1 MNMHEKILD
10 NLQELVYIA
19 DMETYELLYYNRALA
34 EEFHIPQRLHGKCYE
49 ILQGRRDPCPFC
61 TNGKLSQDG
70 CYVWKFYN
78 QLVGRHF
85 LLSDSICEFNGRQVR
100 TEIASDITE
109 HVLLQEQLDKNLSLQ
124 NFINHCARKLYRQDA
139 DLPFLIDDV
148 LAAIGEYLQAD
159 RAYIF
164 EFSDD
169 VVRNTF
175 EWCREGVVPQKE
187 FLANVPVGGIAR
199 WMPNF
204 YAHQP
209 ILTTDVESLRESSP
223 EEYAVLKRQDIHSLL
238 VFPLWNGKSLPVS
251 WAWTTWIPSV
261 SILPGCCCR
270 P

>member
-34 EEFHIPQRLHGKCYE
+34 EEFHIPQRLHGKCFE

-78 QLVGRHF
+78 QLVGHHF

-187 FLANVPVGGIAR
+187 FLANVPVGALPAGC
-199 WMPNF
+199 PTST
-204 YAHQP
+204 P
-209 ILTTDVESLRESSP
+209 TSP
-223 EEYAVLKRQDIHSLL
+223 S
-238 VFPLWNGKSLPVS
+238 
-251 WAWTTWIPSV
+251 
-261 SILPGCCCR
+261 
-270 P
+270 

>member
-139 DLPFLIDDV
+139 DLPFLIDPD
-148 LAAIGEYLQAD
+148 
-159 RAYIF
+159 
-164 EFSDD
+164 
-169 VVRNTF
+169 T
-175 EWCREGVVPQKE
+175 K
-187 FLANVPVGGIAR
+187 
-199 WMPNF
+199 
-204 YAHQP
+204 
-209 ILTTDVESLRESSP
+209 
-223 EEYAVLKRQDIHSLL
+223 
-238 VFPLWNGKSLPVS
+238 
-251 WAWTTWIPSV
+251 
-261 SILPGCCCR
+261 LPGC
-270 P
+270 PTSTPTSPF

>member
-34 EEFHIPQRLHGKCYE
+34 EEFHIPQRLQGKCYE

-61 TNGKLSQDG
+61 TNGRLSQDG

-78 QLVGRHF
+78 KLVGRHF

-124 NFINHCARKLYRQDA
+124 NFINRCARKLYRQDA

-159 RAYIF
+159 RA
-164 EFSDD
+164 
-169 VVRNTF
+169 
-175 EWCREGVVPQKE
+175 
-187 FLANVPVGGIAR
+187 
-199 WMPNF
+199 
-204 YAHQP
+204 
-209 ILTTDVESLRESSP
+209 
-223 EEYAVLKRQDIHSLL
+223 
-238 VFPLWNGKSLPVS
+238 
-251 WAWTTWIPSV
+251 
-261 SILPGCCCR
+261 
-270 P
+270 

>member
-19 DMETYELLYYNRALA
+19 DMETYELFYYNRALA

-139 DLPFLIDDV
+139 DLPFLIATCRSGMPTSASSSWTSTASRTSMTATAT
-148 LAAIGEYLQAD
+148 AAG
-159 RAYIF
+159 
-164 EFSDD
+164 
-169 VVRNTF
+169 T
-175 EWCREGVVPQKE
+175 P
-187 FLANVPVGGIAR
+187 
-199 WMPNF
+199 
-204 YAHQP
+204 
-209 ILTTDVESLRESSP
+209 
-223 EEYAVLKRQDIHSLL
+223 
-238 VFPLWNGKSLPVS
+238 S
-251 WAWTTWIPSV
+251 W
-261 SILPGCCCR
+261 R
-270 P
+270 R

>member
-100 TEIASDITE
+100 TEIA
-109 HVLLQEQLDKNLSLQ
+109 
-124 NFINHCARKLYRQDA
+124 
-139 DLPFLIDDV
+139 
-148 LAAIGEYLQAD
+148 
-159 RAYIF
+159 
-164 EFSDD
+164 
-169 VVRNTF
+169 
-175 EWCREGVVPQKE
+175 
-187 FLANVPVGGIAR
+187 
-199 WMPNF
+199 
-204 YAHQP
+204 
-209 ILTTDVESLRESSP
+209 
-223 EEYAVLKRQDIHSLL
+223 
-238 VFPLWNGKSLPVS
+238 
-251 WAWTTWIPSV
+251 
-261 SILPGCCCR
+261 
-270 P
+270 

>member
-19 DMETYELLYYNRALA
+19 DMETYELLYCNRALA

-124 NFINHCARKLYRQDA
+124 NFINHWR
-139 DLPFLIDDV
+139 P
-148 LAAIGEYLQAD
+148 QA
-159 RAYIF
+159 
-164 EFSDD
+164 
-169 VVRNTF
+169 
-175 EWCREGVVPQKE
+175 VP
-187 FLANVPVGGIAR
+187 AG
-199 WMPNF
+199 
-204 YAHQP
+204 
-209 ILTTDVESLRESSP
+209 
-223 EEYAVLKRQDIHSLL
+223 
-238 VFPLWNGKSLPVS
+238 
-251 WAWTTWIPSV
+251 
-261 SILPGCCCR
+261 CR
-270 P
+270 PAFPDRRRAGRHRRIFAGGQGLYL

>member
-148 LAAIGEYLQAD
+148 LAAGYDTLVTAD
-159 RAYIF
+159 LKYNHF
-164 EFSDD
+164 EEAKYRGLNLIDAGHFETENPVCAVLER
-169 VVRNTF
+169 VVREALPELTVLRAKAHKD
-175 EWCREGVVPQKE
+175 ETQ
-187 FLANVPVGGIAR
+187 FL
-199 WMPNF
+199 
-204 YAHQP
+204 
-209 ILTTDVESLRESSP
+209 
-223 EEYAVLKRQDIHSLL
+223 
-238 VFPLWNGKSLPVS
+238 
-251 WAWTTWIPSV
+251 
-261 SILPGCCCR
+261 
-270 P
+270 

>member
-34 EEFHIPQRLHGKCYE
+34 EEFHIPQGLQGKCYE

-61 TNGKLSQDG
+61 TNGRLSQDG

-78 QLVGRHF
+78 KLVGRHF

-124 NFINHCARKLYRQDA
+124 NFINRCARKLYRQDA

-148 LAAIGEYLQAD
+148 LAAIGEYCRRTEPTSSNFPTMSSAIPLNGAE
-159 RAYIF
+159 RA
-164 EFSDD
+164 SCPK
-169 VVRNTF
+169 RNF
-175 EWCREGVVPQKE
+175 WP
-187 FLANVPVGGIAR
+187 
-199 WMPNF
+199 M
-204 YAHQP
+204 
-209 ILTTDVESLRESSP
+209 SLW
-223 EEYAVLKRQDIHSLL
+223 A
-238 VFPLWNGKSLPVS
+238 SLP
-251 WAWTTWIPSV
+251 AGCPIFTPTNPS
-261 SILPGCCCR
+261 
-270 P
+270 